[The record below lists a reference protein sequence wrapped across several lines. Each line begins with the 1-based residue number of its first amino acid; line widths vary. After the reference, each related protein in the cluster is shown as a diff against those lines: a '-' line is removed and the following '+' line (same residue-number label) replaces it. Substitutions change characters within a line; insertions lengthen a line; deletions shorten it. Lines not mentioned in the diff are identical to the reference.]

1 LDNSQ
6 IESTVNEIRKRSGA
20 VTAFNKDKI
29 SLNQKGE
36 DMQNVSR
43 RIAYLQQNQV
53 NGVVYVS

>member
-6 IESTVNEIRKRSGA
+6 IESTINEIRKRNGA
-20 VTAFNKDKI
+20 VTAFNEDKI
-29 SLNQKGE
+29 LLKQKSE

-43 RIAYLQQNQV
+43 LIAYLQQNHA